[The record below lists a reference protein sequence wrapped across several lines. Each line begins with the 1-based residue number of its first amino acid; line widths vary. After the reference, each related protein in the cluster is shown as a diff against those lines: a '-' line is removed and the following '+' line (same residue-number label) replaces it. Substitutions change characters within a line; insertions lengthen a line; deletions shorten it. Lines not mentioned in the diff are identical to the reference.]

1 MIECCTRSAKRARFA
16 SAASDRVAHA
26 LREERTVGEPRHV
39 VMERLMGELLLERLA
54 LADVAAV
61 QDDAAHV
68 LVLEEVGV
76 LYLELKPGPVPVTEA
91 AFDHVGLGTSARI
104 RVPHTRQNLR

>member
-1 MIECCTRSAKRARFA
+1 MLDAVGKERAVREIG
-16 SAASDRVAHA
+16 DRI
-26 LREERTVGEPRHV
+26 
-39 VMERLMGELLLERLA
+39 MERLMGELLLERLA

-76 LYLELKPGPVPVTEA
+76 LYLELKPGPIPVTEA
-91 AFDHVGLGTSARI
+91 AFDHVSLGTSARI